1 MIRKKNCKAQTDTRT
16 NLWGII
22 ANLRNPSM
30 SEKACRTTGQ
40 KPANHR
46 PFTKI
51 RPFKASQT
59 ITAGSLSTWEKQCFR
74 SEKPAGAR
82 KKSETARWPGKAL
95 SLHRHCCAR
104 EARDLSRG
112 KRATPECE
120 KNNGYHEF
128 IRRPIVLQQFLTR
141 TTGVLNRPR
150 PPSKVVTSCL
160 T

>member
-1 MIRKKNCKAQTDTRT
+1 MPNHRPKACQPQAIHKNKALQSKPNNNSR
-16 NLWGII
+16 LALHVGK
-22 ANLRNPSM
+22 AMLPER
-30 SEKACRTTGQ
+30 KACR
-40 KPANHR
+40 R
-46 PFTKI
+46 PFTAI
-51 RPFKASQT
+51 LQFQT
-59 ITAGSLSTWEKQCFR
+59 FY
-74 SEKPAGAR
+74 

-141 TTGVLNRPR
+141 TTRVLNRPR